1 MKIKDLFINQSIIQS
16 MLLKVTLSIFT
27 FLILFMFFYGD
38 VYWEKQ
44 QLKLSYNLLSIASK
58 AQMEIESQMSSLE
71 KLKKSNDIN
80 NEEKIKKKIND
91 IVGTI
96 IGTEYNCKIEFYDAS
111 WELLSQNKQQLEFG
125 ERSIND
131 ISVNLPLYNNGEIVG
146 FITFYTKDTNYIFD
160 SFYSFGR
167 ISIIILGLC
176 IIFILMIRKK
186 FNQIGYYLNEFCKLV
201 TETNYYGEQERI
213 LLRLPELKPIFLKI
227 LFFTDTLK
235 QVNADLKSSEIKI
248 TQIIDG
254 ISDGF
259 CALDRNWR
267 FTFVNSKLKRVTK
280 EEFMDLIGKSIWEV
294 FPHLVG
300 STTYEKM
307 QEAMAQNHSVH
318 WEEGGFAIPDQEH
331 EFHAYP
337 YMEGLTVFF
346 RDISELK
353 RHQEELGRLERLN
366 LIGQLSAGISHEI
379 RNPLT
384 TVKGFLQIF
393 GTKAKY
399 SEDKEVLELMISEID
414 RANAIIFDFLSLSK
428 VNSDNIKLQN
438 INQTIRNLFPMLQA
452 DAFTNNKQVVLELD
466 DILPDIRFNEN
477 EIKQLILNLV
487 RNGLEVTPQEGRV
500 YIKTFVKEDNVVLA
514 ICDQGPG
521 IPQEIQEKI
530 GTPFFT
536 TKETGTGLGLA
547 ISIGI
552 AQRHNAV
559 FKFETGKNGTIF
571 TITFPALKMN

>member
-267 FTFVNSKLKRVTK
+267 FTFVNSKLKKVTK